1 MELLIDI
8 HSHLDHYFFNED
20 REKAIE
26 NAKKAGVKIIVTSGI
41 NPETNRKALELAKEF
56 DIVKPSLGIYPINS
70 LKKEIESGDFPLKP
84 NVFDVEEE
92 IDFIKKN
99 KNKIVYVGECGLD
112 YYLIKDEKE
121 QKKLFLKMIELAEKI
136 KKPILIHS
144 RKAELD
150 CIDMLESSKLKK
162 IMMHCFT
169 GKKSL
174 VKRIRDNGWFMT
186 IPTCVV
192 RSQQFQDIVKE
203 VPLTQLFC
211 ETDAPYLSPYKD
223 KRNEPAFITESY
235 KKIAEIKRM
244 ELNEVVNNIWMNW
257 QKTFQ

>member
-8 HSHLDHYFFNED
+8 HSHLDHCFFNDD
-20 REKAIE
+20 REKVVD
-26 NAKKAGVKIIVTSGI
+26 NAEKTGVKIAVTSGI
-41 NPETNRKALELAKEF
+41 NPETNRKSLELQKKFE
-56 DIVKPSLGIYPINS
+56 IVKCSLGIYPISS

-92 IDFIKKN
+92 IGFIKKN
-99 KNKIVYVGECGLD
+99 KDKIAYVGECGLD
-112 YYLIKDEKE
+112 YYLIRDEKE
-121 QKKLFLKMIELAEKI
+121 QKELFLKMIDLAEKI

-150 CIDMLESSKLKK
+150 CIEMLESSKLKK
-162 IMMHCFT
+162 IIMHCFT

-192 RSQQFQDIVKE
+192 RSQQFQDIAKE
-203 VPLTQLFC
+203 VPINQLFC
-211 ETDAPYLSPYKD
+211 ETDAPYLSPYKNE
-223 KRNEPAFITESY
+223 RNEPAFIIESY
-235 KKIAEIKRM
+235 KKIAEIKKM
-244 ELNEVVNNIWMNW
+244 DLNEVANNIWMNW